1 MTARRGLHPASEVLF
16 EHNDSKWPKE
26 LRGAQHWDGAVE
38 VRPVKVMMAQET
50 CDLERKAVAM
60 MSRG

>member
-1 MTARRGLHPASEVLF
+1 MRSFSSTT
-16 EHNDSKWPKE
+16 NSKWPKG
-26 LRGAQHWDGAVE
+26 LRGAQHRDGTVE
-38 VRPVKVMMAQET
+38 VRPVKVMMAQEI